1 MHVVE
6 RNSSGNSYLCIQ
18 KEAKV
23 GLIHQTQI
31 ALLRNIGH
39 FIARR
44 LMQHNSRTF
53 TRVIIRIAMAAITV
67 GVAVMILTTAVI
79 SGFKKEITE
88 KIFGFWGHIH
98 ITDSNIA
105 RNFEVVPIEG
115 NAPFYDSIRNIS
127 RLEYA
132 RNLSVFGH
140 EVEGQTRIMSTK
152 GGVKAV
158 NPYIILPG
166 VLSHQKQFH
175 GVLLKGVDSTYSWT
189 SMEGF
194 LVQGKADVRSA
205 ETVNTPGILLSR
217 PIADKMQVRLGQEV
231 VMSFIMQGQ
240 QIKRRFVV
248 NGIYKTG
255 LEEYDKRLCLVDIKV
270 LRSILAWPQG
280 EVQGMEV
287 ILDDI
292 RDMDV
297 IAEYIYSEMLPAQYY
312 AETVRQKFP
321 SIFDWLNL
329 QDINEEII
337 ISLMILVAIIN
348 MVTVLLILILER
360 TQMIGILTSLG
371 MSHSSIRGIFLV
383 HAGYIILYG
392 LVMGNILGLSIAWLQ
407 QETGFIKL
415 DEANYYLD
423 SAPILLE
430 WGPILWIN
438 AGTFAVTLVTLILPT
453 YLVTRISPV
462 KALRFS

>member
-1 MHVVE
+1 VE
-6 RNSSGNSYLCIQ
+6 TISSGNSYLCIQ
-18 KEAKV
+18 DEAKV

-31 ALLRNIGH
+31 AHLRNLGH
-39 FIARR
+39 FIAGR
-44 LMQHNSRTF
+44 LMKHNSRTF

-115 NAPFYDSIRNIS
+115 AAPFYDSIRNIS

-132 RNLSVFGH
+132 RNLTILGH
-140 EVEGQTRIMSTK
+140 EVEGQSRVFSTN

-175 GVLLKGVDSTYSWT
+175 GVLLKGVDSTYSWK

-194 LVQGKADVRSA
+194 LVQGKADVRPVGA
-205 ETVNTPGILLSR
+205 DKTPAILLSR
-217 PIADKMQVRLGQEV
+217 PIAEKMQVRQGQEV
-231 VMSFIMQGQ
+231 IMSFIMQGQ
-240 QIKRRFVV
+240 QIKRRFYV

-255 LEEYDKRLCLVDIKV
+255 MEEYDKRLCLVDIEG
-270 LRSILAWPQG
+270 LRSILGWPQD

-297 IAEYIYSEMLPAQYY
+297 IADYIYSEILPAQYY

-337 ISLMILVAIIN
+337 ISYITQPISFC
-348 MVTVLLILILER
+348 MV
-360 TQMIGILTSLG
+360 
-371 MSHSSIRGIFLV
+371 
-383 HAGYIILYG
+383 
-392 LVMGNILGLSIAWLQ
+392 W
-407 QETGFIKL
+407 
-415 DEANYYLD
+415 
-423 SAPILLE
+423 
-430 WGPILWIN
+430 
-438 AGTFAVTLVTLILPT
+438 
-453 YLVTRISPV
+453 
-462 KALRFS
+462 